1 MAAWAFEYRGRV
13 KRRPPGCVILRRM
26 VARVTRLL
34 FIAWFALLAILVA
47 VGRTS
52 GWTSGCWIALYALVL
67 GHPTLLAIELLVA
80 RGVARRTGG
89 AVARWRDMPL
99 AVAREWRSSTVIFG
113 WRMPWRAQAID
124 DHLPRTSRG
133 LRGVVFIHGYLCN
146 RGLWN
151 PWMKRLL
158 KLDRAFVAVN
168 LEPVFASIDDYV
180 PLVESAVRRIEMATG
195 LAPVIVAHSM
205 GGIVARAW
213 LRSRATHKRSDG
225 TDEAARLITIG
236 TPHRGTWLA
245 RLAMAVNARQMRVD
259 SDWLTDL
266 SGREPPTLPGL
277 ITSWWSEC
285 DQIVYPPPTAVYP
298 GSEAKQIRGV
308 GHIALTAREEIWNEI
323 RRRIDY

>member
-1 MAAWAFEYRGRV
+1 M
-13 KRRPPGCVILRRM
+13 L
-26 VARVTRLL
+26 ARVTRSL
-34 FIAWFALLAILVA
+34 FIAWFAALASLLAIGHA
-47 VGRTS
+47 T
-52 GWTSGCWIALYALVL
+52 GWTPACWVGLYVLVL
-67 GHPTLLAIELLVA
+67 GHPTMLGVELLVA
-80 RGVARRTGG
+80 RRVAVRHGG
-89 AVARWRDMPL
+89 AVARWRDLPGAL
-99 AVAREWRSSTVIFG
+99 VGEWVASTIIFG

-133 LRGVVFIHGYLCN
+133 LRGVVFIHGYICN

-168 LEPVFASIDDYV
+168 LEPVFASIDDYI
-180 PLVESAVRRIEMATG
+180 PLVESAVKRIEIATG

-213 LRSRATHKRSDG
+213 LRSRATHRRSDG
-225 TDEAARLITIG
+225 TGEAARLVTIG

-245 RLAMAVNARQMRVD
+245 RMALAVNARQMRVD
-259 SDWLTDL
+259 SPWMTGLA
-266 SGREPPTLPGL
+266 GREPATLPAL

-298 GSEAKQIRGV
+298 GSEARQLRGV
-308 GHIALTAREEIWNEI
+308 GHIALTGREEIWNEI
-323 RRRIDY
+323 RWRIEY